1 MESAQQYPLPVW
13 AAVVHNVRLVSDH
26 WRVVVRICWA
36 WMLVSGLAVALSK
49 LCLLLG
55 FGPAYVHIKGSN
67 LPAWAWTIILA
78 SMFVSAV
85 GLASISVA
93 WHRFVLLDEVPR
105 HRAYLAVNPRVISYV
120 LKSIGLAFI
129 FGLVAGVGMAVGTI
143 AQRLGSPL
151 LGQIAVITGILLA
164 TMVVLR
170 FSLVLPATA
179 MSEARVTFAEAW
191 KLTGDHKFRIFVIAW
206 ATGLII
212 VCIELLFALLSIPL
226 GLLGGAGVA
235 IAAFSGAL
243 VQIITTIAAVGLFT
257 VMYGVLVEHRRLD

>member
-1 MESAQQYPLPVW
+1 MSTAQQYPLPVW

-36 WMLVSGLAVALSK
+36 WMLLSGLAVALSK

-55 FGPAYVHIKGSN
+55 FGPAYAHIRGSN
-67 LPAWAWTIILA
+67 LPAWAWMVILA
-78 SMFVSAV
+78 AGLVSAV

-105 HRAYLAVNPRVISYV
+105 KRAYLAVNSRIIAY
-120 LKSIGLAFI
+120 LIKTLGLAFV
-129 FGLVAGVGMAVGTI
+129 FGLVAGVGLAVGSTV
-143 AQRLGSPL
+143 QRLGFPL
-151 LGQIAVITGILLA
+151 LGQMAVLAGILSA

-191 KLTGDHKFRIFVIAW
+191 RLTGDHKFRVFVIAW

-212 VCIELLFALLSIPL
+212 VCIELFFGLLSIPL

-243 VQIITTIAAVGLFT
+243 VQTITTIAAVGLFT
-257 VMYGVLVEHRRLD
+257 VMYGVLVEHRQLD